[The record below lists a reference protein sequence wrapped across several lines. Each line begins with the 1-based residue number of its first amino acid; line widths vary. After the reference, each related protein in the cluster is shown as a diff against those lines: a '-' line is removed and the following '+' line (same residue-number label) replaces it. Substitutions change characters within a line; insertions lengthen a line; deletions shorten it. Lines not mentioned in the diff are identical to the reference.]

1 MAKIKKTF
9 SFIKRHKI
17 FSAFILALIIL
28 LAITVPL
35 RIKASVAKKQ
45 PQTIKV
51 KKEDIRLSVSA
62 TGTVQSENQV
72 DLKFQTSGLL
82 NWVGVKEGD
91 KVQKWQAIAS
101 LDKKE
106 LEKNMIKTL
115 KDYSKERAD
124 FDQDT
129 KVTYK
134 DQIITDTIKRIL
146 EKNQFDLDKA
156 VLDVEL
162 KDIVLKLATIVSPIA
177 GIVTHVDVPVAG
189 VNITPAGATF
199 TIADPEKMK
208 FMANIDE
215 VDISLLKVGQK
226 VLITLDAYPDEQFEG
241 EVSKVSFASTT
252 TKGGGTAFQI
262 EIKMP
267 ENKDLRFKVGMNGD
281 IEIIVEEKKDVLTI
295 PNQALYQKDG
305 QNFVKILEN
314 GKAKEVEVKKGLETD
329 IETEI
334 QEGLN
339 EGQKVITSEKH

>member
-1 MAKIKKTF
+1 MTKIKKTF

-35 RIKASVAKKQ
+35 RVKTSVAKKQ
-45 PQTIKV
+45 PQTTEV
-51 KKEDIRLSVSA
+51 RKEDLRLSVSA

-101 LDKKE
+101 LDKRE
-106 LEKNMIKTL
+106 LEKNLIKTL

-124 FDQDT
+124 FDEET

-134 DQIITDTIKRIL
+134 DQIITDTIRRIL

-156 VLDVEL
+156 VIDVEL
-162 KDIVLKLATIVSPIA
+162 KDIVLKLASLVTPIA
-177 GIVTHVDVPVAG
+177 GIVTHIDVPVAG
-189 VNITPAGATF
+189 VNITPAGAIF

-208 FMANIDE
+208 FTANIDE
-215 VDISLLKVGQK
+215 VDISRIKVGQK
-226 VLITLDAYPDEQFEG
+226 VLITLDAYSEEQFEG
-241 EVSKVSFASTT
+241 TISKTSFASTT

-262 EIKMP
+262 ETKMP

-281 IEIIVEEKKDVLTI
+281 IEIIVEEKKDVLTV

-305 QNFVKILEN
+305 RDFVKILEN

-329 IETEI
+329 TKTEI

-339 EGQKVITSEKH
+339 EGQKVITSEKQ

>member
-1 MAKIKKTF
+1 MTKIKKTF

-35 RIKASVAKKQ
+35 RVKASVAKKQ
-45 PQTIKV
+45 PQTVEV
-51 KKEDIRLSVSA
+51 KKEDLRLSISA

-101 LDKKE
+101 LDKRE
-106 LEKNMIKTL
+106 LEKNLIKTL

-124 FDQDT
+124 FDEET

-156 VLDVEL
+156 VIDVEL
-162 KDIVLKLATIVSPIA
+162 KDIVLKLASLVTPIA

-208 FMANIDE
+208 FTANIDE
-215 VDISLLKVGQK
+215 VDISRIKVGQK
-226 VLITLDAYPDEQFEG
+226 VLITLDAYSEEQFEG
-241 EVSKVSFASTT
+241 TVSKTSFASTT

-262 EIKMP
+262 ETKMP

-281 IEIIVEEKKDVLTI
+281 IEIIVEEKNDVLTI

-305 QNFVKILEN
+305 RDFVKILEN
-314 GKAKEVEVKKGLETD
+314 GKSKEVEVKKGLETD
-329 IETEI
+329 TKTEI